1 MERWETIK
9 EHPNY
14 EISNLGEVRNTR
26 TERVLTPVLNG
37 GYERVNLDGRLYYVH
52 KLVAEAFR
60 GDFYGDAKVRHID
73 GDVRNNEI
81 SNLRFTT
88 RDGQTKNNNDKVS
101 VVRCRECSRRG
112 QYDVCEDKDDDFYC
126 SYGRR

>member
-14 EISNLGEVRNTR
+14 EISNLGEVRNAR
-26 TERVLTPVLNG
+26 TGRILTPVLNK

-52 KLVAEAFR
+52 KLVVEEFG
-60 GDFYGDAKVRHID
+60 GDFYGDSKVCHID

-81 SNLRFTT
+81 SNLRLANRGCKAKTN
-88 RDGQTKNNNDKVS
+88 DDKVTI
-101 VVRCRECSRRG
+101 VRCRECSRRG
-112 QYDVCEDKDDDFYC
+112 QYDVCYGEDDDFYC
-126 SYGRR
+126 GHGRR